1 METTLTIRNSGGQR
15 IVGILHK
22 LTSVVDGARRPKIGL
37 ICHGYL
43 GHKNYLF
50 QPLLAKSLPFDTFR
64 FDFRGNGDSDG
75 ESGLINFE
83 DDFEDITTVVKH
95 FEKEG
100 YEIYA
105 LIGHSRGAIVSLR
118 YAVTH
123 NRSIP
128 HLVNISARFYMIGL
142 KANHD
147 ERIEAMLETQGFYD
161 RHARFNGKQISR
173 KVTKEEVELF
183 CNWDNYFAKDMPL
196 TTSVLT
202 CHGLADTLVP
212 VRDSAAYANLIP
224 IHTLHLIEGAD
235 HNYNGCY
242 PELASIVSQYF
253 TNEAAKEAF
262 WQHGAGVTV
271 RVPRWIQVEGVRNFR
286 DLGGW
291 PVRPTSDGVGEGWHF
306 KERMIFRSGDVT
318 NITNEGVMTL
328 YQLNIRTIFDF
339 RSDTEVEN
347 AGGVRFVS
355 LLFIVVGC
363 SRSIS
368 LFISLAV
375 DPSHLMHA
383 QTRDIPGIQRVA
395 VPIFKSIDYSP
406 EALVI
411 RWQDYFGGADGLS
424 RNPPQRP
431 TALPPDLTAHRA
443 APALARPRP
452 LHGWKG
458 PHGRPM
464 HAAAR
469 FVRRRRRNY
478 MPRVRADRARVL
490 GGGRKGRAARQD
502 TEQDARGYSAGH
514 PVCSV
519 RRHACHAAALP
530 PDLRFVRGV
539 RVRTVRDEYG
549 RGRST
554 EEGAGVQEGHGGGS
568 VREAEVVRRW
578 L

>member
-1 METTLTIRNSGGQR
+1 MTSLSHIRAR
-15 IVGILHK
+15 
-22 LTSVVDGARRPKIGL
+22 TSP
-37 ICHGYL
+37 
-43 GHKNYLF
+43 
-50 QPLLAKSLPFDTFR
+50 
-64 FDFRGNGDSDG
+64 
-75 ESGLINFE
+75 
-83 DDFEDITTVVKH
+83 
-95 FEKEG
+95 
-100 YEIYA
+100 
-105 LIGHSRGAIVSLR
+105 GAIVSLR

-347 AGGVRFVS
+347 AGGVR
-355 LLFIVVGC
+355 
-363 SRSIS
+363 
-368 LFISLAV
+368 
-375 DPSHLMHA
+375 
-383 QTRDIPGIQRVA
+383 DIPGIQRVA

-411 RWQDYFGGADGLS
+411 RWQDYFGGADGFAKAYHEILHNGPPHFRPILQHIARHPHSPVLVHCTAGKDRTGVLCMLLLGLCGVDDEIICREYELTERGFWVEDEKVEQLAKILNKTPEDILQGTLS
-424 RNPPQRP
+424 
-431 TALPPDLTAHRA
+431 
-443 APALARPRP
+443 ARYDA
-452 LHGWKG
+452 
-458 PHGRPM
+458 M
-464 HAAAR
+464 HATLRLFRQTYGSFEAYACEQCGMSMGE
-469 FVRRRRRNY
+469 VEALRRAL
-478 MPRVRADRARVL
+478 VF
-490 GGGRKGRAARQD
+490 K
-502 TEQDARGYSAGH
+502 RGM
-514 PVCSV
+514 
-519 RRHACHAAALP
+519 
-530 PDLRFVRGV
+530 
-539 RVRTVRDEYG
+539 
-549 RGRST
+549 
-554 EEGAGVQEGHGGGS
+554 GAGALGKPK
-568 VREAEVVRRW
+568 